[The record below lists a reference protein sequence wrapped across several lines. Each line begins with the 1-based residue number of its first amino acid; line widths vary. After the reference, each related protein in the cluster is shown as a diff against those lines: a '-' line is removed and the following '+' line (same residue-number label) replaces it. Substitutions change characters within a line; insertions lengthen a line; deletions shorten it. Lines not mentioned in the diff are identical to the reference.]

1 MSNIDGQIAAAALDI
16 LNGAR
21 SLPAKQAAERL
32 RDFLTPMNSSEP
44 KSDRLADATA
54 ALDSL
59 VTHLEEGGSA
69 SNDTWQHAI
78 ETMVSLAGELG

>member
-1 MSNIDGQIAAAALDI
+1 MIYEL
-16 LNGAR
+16 
-21 SLPAKQAAERL
+21 
-32 RDFLTPMNSSEP
+32 
-44 KSDRLADATA
+44 KSDRLADATV

-78 ETMVSLAGELG
+78 ETMVSLAHEVG

>member
-32 RDFLTPMNSSEP
+32 RDFLT
-44 KSDRLADATA
+44 
-54 ALDSL
+54 
-59 VTHLEEGGSA
+59 
-69 SNDTWQHAI
+69 QI
-78 ETMVSLAGELG
+78 